1 MSEKLVAKIKKIP
14 LANIIAIKN
23 VNQSEVILVFTDIF
37 LMYVAMKEIVKYD
50 IELIPKGKPIT
61 TSLISP
67 AKKMWPFP
75 KIVGL
80 LRTQK

>member
-61 TSLISP
+61 TSLINP
-67 AKKMWPFP
+67 ATKIWPLA
-75 KIVGL
+75 IISGL
-80 LRTQK
+80 FKTQK